1 MGSNPMLSKI
11 FVFLAFFSVFASVAW
26 GNCSIIND
34 RWTSGNDG
42 DGCGNANSL
51 CPSRVASYEKS
62 CYYGMIPS
70 GNPYWTGNSSC
81 SSPGWYQRISCEVAQ
96 LCCDNQCE
104 ADSASSGGIILECQ
118 FDVGENKW
126 YRYECHGGTNCSA
139 GGCQR
144 IYYNDETLCRD
155 KYCQDNPTLP
165 ECQPP
170 CDSAKWTCETTTE
183 RTQTTIASDNV
194 TCFGGDCFGGVYCE
208 YVTKNT
214 TTCTNECGGTTT
226 QENSIPIR
234 YEGACNPDNLTD
246 DDECTGV
253 RCISFAATKSY
264 SLYKLCKSREI
275 VNGEQKFLP
284 RMVGGGVGNCAS
296 NGYLESNDSTGFA
309 GSSDSLKVPESCF
322 TMGLGCPP
330 PDTTNYSSNDDRT
343 AANGCACV
351 PYDGLSSVSKI
362 ICPDGS
368 ISVFLGSC
376 DNWKQSPLSSSSS
389 VEPPESSSGSENPA
403 SSGGGDMVGDWANYS
418 QGEQII
424 GLLAAIASNTME
436 KSDIKSIN
444 TINVALDDY
453 TTGNSDVDVP
463 FNRTDSIYNPSYV
476 VDTAGLKQVIFG
488 RVTEQNQILDTLLSP
503 ASKCPCF
510 TFFSGGGSQ
519 AQISGAH
526 ISFPKMEFDFSSFHG
541 FDLCHII
548 SVIVTSLAS
557 VVAFFIGFA
566 IFKNVSQ

>member
-1 MGSNPMLSKI
+1 MGSIMKKI
-11 FVFLAFFSVFASVAW
+11 FVLLALLFFASLSWASCQYYPRDTKCTNSGTSGGQCYNSAPGTNGCLPCDYMPSVCNNSGWACVQNPSN
-26 GNCSIIND
+26 GCSI
-34 RWTSGNDG
+34 
-42 DGCGNANSL
+42 
-51 CPSRVASYEKS
+51 SYGT
-62 CYYGMIPS
+62 CYGYVDI
-70 GNPYWTGNSSC
+70 YIC
-81 SSPGWYQRISCEVAQ
+81 STQM
-96 LCCDNQCE
+96 E
-104 ADSASSGGIILECQ
+104 ADSVECVSNGNSWQNGQCGG
-118 FDVGENKW
+118 
-126 YRYECHGGTNCSA
+126 
-139 GGCQR
+139 
-144 IYYNDETLCRD
+144 
-155 KYCQDNPTLP
+155 
-165 ECQPP
+165 P
-170 CDSAKWTCETTTE
+170 CDSTKWECNTTTE
-183 RTQTTIASDNV
+183 RSQTTIASDNV
-194 TCFGGDCFGGVYCE
+194 TCFGGDCYGGVYCE

-284 RMVGGGVGNCAS
+284 RIVGGGVGNCAS
-296 NGYLESNDSTGFA
+296 NGYPESNDSTGFL

-330 PDTTNYSSNDDRT
+330 PDTTDYSSGDNRT
-343 AANGCACV
+343 PQNGCNCE
-351 PYDGLSSVSKI
+351 PYDGMSNVSRI
-362 ICPDGS
+362 VCPDGS

-376 DNWKQSPLSSSSS
+376 DNWKQFPISSSSI
-389 VEPPESSSGSENPA
+389 EPPESSSGSENPA
-403 SSGGGDMVGDWANYS
+403 SSGGGELVGDWVNYS
-418 QGEQII
+418 QGNQII
-424 GLLAAIASNTME
+424 GLLGAIASNTMQ
-436 KSDIKSIN
+436 KSESKNIN

-453 TTGNSDVDVP
+453 TTGNYDIDVP
-463 FNRTDSIYNPSYV
+463 FNRTDSIYDPSYV

-488 RVTEQNQILDTLLSP
+488 RVTEQNQILDTLLPP